1 MKNIG
6 INLSLI
12 ILLAFTCQLKA
23 QKTENRSEH
32 KGYKVGDIA
41 TGFKL
46 KNVDNKMVSLSD
58 YKEAK
63 GFIVIFTC
71 NHCPY
76 AKAYENRI
84 IGLNHKYAS
93 KGYPV
98 IAINPNDPKV
108 EPQDSFE
115 GMQQRAK
122 DKSFTFPY
130 LFDEGQ
136 TIYPQY
142 GATRTPHV
150 FVLQKTNGKNIVRYI
165 GAIDDNY
172 ADPNDVSHKYVEDAV
187 DALLSGKP
195 VVQATTVAIGC
206 SIKAQKD

>member
-1 MKNIG
+1 MRNTG

-12 ILLAFTCQLKA
+12 ILLTFTCQTKA
-23 QKTENRSEH
+23 QKMENMSEH
-32 KGYKVGDIA
+32 KGYKVGDVA

-63 GFIVIFTC
+63 GFIIIFTC

-84 IGLNHKYAS
+84 IGLNYKYAP

-98 IAINPNDPKV
+98 IAINPNNPKV

-122 DKSFTFPY
+122 EKAFTFPY

-136 TIYPQY
+136 KIYPQY

-150 FVLQKTNGKNIVRYI
+150 FVLQKMEGKNYVRYI

-172 ADPNDVSHKYVEDAV
+172 ADANDVSHKYVEDAV
-187 DALLSGKP
+187 DALLSNKP
-195 VVQATTVAIGC
+195 VVQASTVAIGC